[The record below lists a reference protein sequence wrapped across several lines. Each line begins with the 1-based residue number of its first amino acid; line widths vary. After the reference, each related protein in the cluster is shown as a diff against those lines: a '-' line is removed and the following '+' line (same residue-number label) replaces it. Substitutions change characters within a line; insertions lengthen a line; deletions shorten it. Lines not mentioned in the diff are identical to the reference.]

1 MGNAFAVYLIS
12 HYEEIYV
19 LDFRYSNHNL
29 LQLIEKNNI
38 NDLIFALGMYGAQ
51 SQGTIGMMR
60 RLATNNGV
68 PKYKPPVVSSDTNKV
83 TRPVNDTLKID

>member
-1 MGNAFAVYLIS
+1 
-12 HYEEIYV
+12 
-19 LDFRYSNHNL
+19 
-29 LQLIEKNNI
+29 LIEKNNI

-68 PKYKPPVVSSDTNKV
+68 PKRKSTVQSDSNKV
-83 TRPVNDTLKID
+83 KRPVKDTLKID

>member
-29 LQLIEKNNI
+29 LQLIEQNKI
-38 NDLIFALGMYGAQ
+38 NDLIFAMGMYGAQ
-51 SQGTIGMMR
+51 SQGTINMMR
-60 RLATNNGV
+60 RLATNSGV
-68 PKYKPPVVSSDTNKV
+68 QKYKAPVASDTNKV
-83 TRPVNDTLKID
+83 TRPVKDTLKID